1 VLRMRAIGA
10 LFGALALGACAA
22 TLPTGPTVMA
32 LPAQGKSFVDFQQD
46 DLDCRQYAAQQT
58 GGVSPSEAASES
70 LAGNAAIG
78 TLLGAAAGAAIG
90 AATGGAAAG
99 AAIGAGS
106 GLVLGGVTGAEA
118 AGYSSASLQR
128 RYDMLCSVHGREGRE
143 RAHDSHLGQPIRVRL
158 RLSLLSL
165 SLLSLLALRLSR
177 LSLLLRTGLCR
188 WRLLRFPWR
197 PSSSPS

>member
-1 VLRMRAIGA
+1 MRAIGA

-70 LAGNAAIG
+70 LAGNPAIC

-99 AAIGAGS
+99 GVRCAWQRPSPAAGLPCTGS
-106 GLVLGGVTGAEA
+106 G
-118 AGYSSASLQR
+118 R
-128 RYDMLCSVHGREGRE
+128 
-143 RAHDSHLGQPIRVRL
+143 
-158 RLSLLSL
+158 
-165 SLLSLLALRLSR
+165 
-177 LSLLLRTGLCR
+177 LLLVPALP
-188 WRLLRFPWR
+188 L
-197 PSSSPS
+197 

>member
-1 VLRMRAIGA
+1 MLRMRAIGA

-99 AAIGAGS
+99 AAIGA
-106 GLVLGGVTGAEA
+106 ERPRPR
-118 AGYSSASLQR
+118 R
-128 RYDMLCSVHGREGRE
+128 RYRCRGCG
-143 RAHDSHLGQPIRVRL
+143 
-158 RLSLLSL
+158 LLVCKPAA
-165 SLLSLLALRLSR
+165 AL
-177 LSLLLRTGLCR
+177 
-188 WRLLRFPWR
+188 
-197 PSSSPS
+197 

>member
-1 VLRMRAIGA
+1 MRAIGA

-22 TLPTGPTVMA
+22 TRPTGPTVMA
-32 LPAQGKSFVDFQQD
+32 RPAQGKSFVDFQQD

-99 AAIGAGS
+99 AAICAGS
-106 GLVLGGVTGAEA
+106 GLVLRGGSGGQGAGHSA
-118 AGYSSASLQR
+118 ARLPR
-128 RYDMLCSVHGREGRE
+128 RYWMRYVLWMASKGESGAPAHTLGR
-143 RAHDSHLGQPIRVRL
+143 P
-158 RLSLLSL
+158 
-165 SLLSLLALRLSR
+165 
-177 LSLLLRTGLCR
+177 
-188 WRLLRFPWR
+188 
-197 PSSSPS
+197 

>member
-1 VLRMRAIGA
+1 MRAIGA

-90 AATGGAAAG
+90 AATGRAAAG
-99 AAIGAGS
+99 APLCGRSGPPPGRVFRGPGGGAPRA
-106 GLVLGGVTGAEA
+106 TPQA
-118 AGYSSASLQR
+118 ALEHC
-128 RYDMLCSVHGREGRE
+128 L
-143 RAHDSHLGQPIRVRL
+143 
-158 RLSLLSL
+158 
-165 SLLSLLALRLSR
+165 
-177 LSLLLRTGLCR
+177 
-188 WRLLRFPWR
+188 
-197 PSSSPS
+197 